1 MTGITEAARAEHA
14 AEHSR
19 KQAESAWRAAWWETT
34 MALSAV
40 PKGAPAKEALRQARV
55 ILGHSER
62 YLAQRRLLGRRL
74 ARYSLPELRGLP
86 PRLALLYIL
95 QADADPGRIHE
106 ALRLAAENGWSLR
119 DLAREL
125 GSQPDSWKR
134 QGERAEQAAAG
145 TGGKPAPKT
154 EAGAVIAALEQ
165 LRRAVDAFTEAAGR
179 AEEGEIAVLAAHA
192 AGLVKDMDWLASL
205 DPARKAPAA

>member
-125 GSQPDSWKR
+125 GSQPASWQR
-134 QGERAEQAAAG
+134 EGERAEPGSGPAAR
-145 TGGKPAPKT
+145 T

-165 LRRAVDAFTEAAGR
+165 LRKAVDAFTEAAGR
-179 AEEGEIAVLAAHA
+179 ADEGEIAEMARRAAA
-192 AGLVKDMDWLASL
+192 LEPSVKWLASL
-205 DPARKAPAA
+205 EWSRKEPAA